1 MKKMSYK
8 MARVKINSKCDLL
21 NLINMIYKI
30 ILNQK
35 YFVIRIDL
43 LNTFKLY
50 KPKVLGPM

>member
-1 MKKMSYK
+1 
-8 MARVKINSKCDLL
+8 MARLKESSVVKINSKYELL

-30 ILNQK
+30 ILNHK